1 MKNIWIVIVNYNTE
15 EYVKKCLSSIEK
27 LEKEN
32 FSLNT
37 IVVNNKSERKPVL
50 QLTSY
55 VRKNYPEIFFIVNEK
70 NVGFSGGNN
79 IGISF
84 ALKKGADYVLLLN
97 SDTCVHPTLI
107 RELFE
112 VFEQDNAIGI
122 VAPKIYFAK
131 GFEFHKSKYSQ
142 EDLGNVLWYAGGEM
156 DWKNVIGFHR
166 GVDEVDHG
174 QYDTVGET
182 QIATGCCMIIKKE
195 VFKKVGMFDERYFLY
210 YEDADLSV
218 RSRKAGFKIL
228 FTPRAFLWH
237 KNASSTGGSGSALQD
252 YYITRNRLLF
262 GMTYAQSRSKYSL
275 VKESMRMLLTGR
287 KWQKRGVIDFYLRR
301 FGKGSFS
308 IA

>member
-84 ALKKGADYVLLLN
+84 ALKKEADYVLLLN